1 MNDSRLIFDYLR
13 QRKQLYTIVLASFYL
28 SRRVDENSVRI
39 IIETKF
45 DGRRESQFLSALRQ
59 NYLLH
64 FNACTNFVDCKR
76 SVDDLRLSFGI
87 KYFMRISATEGHQ
100 QSACIVV

>member
-45 DGRRESQFLSALRQ
+45 DGRRENQFLSALR
-59 NYLLH
+59 LLRIGASAH
-64 FNACTNFVDCKR
+64 YF
-76 SVDDLRLSFGI
+76 LRLSMKPELVRGLDLT
-87 KYFMRISATEGHQ
+87 KSWWKLAYISF
-100 QSACIVV
+100 

>member
-39 IIETKF
+39 IIE
-45 DGRRESQFLSALRQ
+45 FLSALRFLTP
-59 NYLLH
+59 NFYLLTP
-64 FNACTNFVDCKR
+64 N
-76 SVDDLRLSFGI
+76 SLQLLSPNS
-87 KYFMRISATEGHQ
+87 K
-100 QSACIVV
+100 

>member
-45 DGRRESQFLSALRQ
+45 DGRRESQFLSALRFLTP
-59 NYLLH
+59 NFYLLTP
-64 FNACTNFVDCKR
+64 N
-76 SVDDLRLSFGI
+76 SLG
-87 KYFMRISATEGHQ
+87 
-100 QSACIVV
+100 